1 MKFGT
6 PSREMIRTRK
16 SSRFV
21 KKAVLFLAI
30 AIWFSAEGAMAQT
43 RFGLR
48 AGASMDPD
56 QFHFGFHVISD
67 PLIPNLTFR
76 PNLEIGLGNNRTVA
90 AANIEL
96 AFGIPIPETQF
107 SIYAGAGPALI
118 VTRFDDSAQQNRGT
132 DIGGGFNFL
141 FGLEH
146 ASGLL
151 GEVKVGAIDSP
162 EVKITLGYTF

>member
-1 MKFGT
+1 MRKFSLFGN
-6 PSREMIRTRK
+6 
-16 SSRFV
+16 
-21 KKAVLFLAI
+21 KAVLLLAVI
-30 AIWFSAEGAMAQT
+30 ICFSDSSAMAQT
-43 RFGLR
+43 KFGLR

-67 PLIPNLTFR
+67 PLIPNFTFR
-76 PNLEIGLGNNRTVA
+76 PNLEIGLGDNRTIA
-90 AANIEL
+90 AANLEL

-118 VTRFDDSAQQNRGT
+118 VSRFDNSAQQNRDT

-146 ASGLL
+146 NSGLL

-162 EVKITLGYTF
+162 ELKITIGYTFQ